1 MAIVLQCEKLTKS
14 FEGLI
19 AVKNVSYALEEGVLS
34 VIIGPN
40 GSGKTTFVNLLSG
53 AIPASEGRILLH
65 GHDITKLQCY
75 ERVKLGIGR
84 TFQLTNI
91 FRGLT
96 VIENVIIGLVR
107 WQQGSLAKFML
118 SSFRKDVRIVE
129 EAKRILVETH
139 LFSEKDALAS
149 NIPNGSQRRLEIA
162 VCLSTKP
169 KVVLL
174 DEPMAGLTA
183 EEMEQ
188 MVRFIN
194 EDLATKHVILVIEHR
209 LGAIMKLADRITVMR
224 QGSMIISGTPEEVKN
239 SILAQEAYLGK

>member
-1 MAIVLQCEKLTKS
+1 VAIILQCEHLTKS

-19 AVKNVSYALEEGVLS
+19 AVSDVTYALEEGVLS

-53 AIPASEGRILLH
+53 ALSSSAGRILLH
-65 GHDITKLQCY
+65 GQDITKLHGF

-91 FRGLT
+91 FRRLT
-96 VIENVIIGLVR
+96 VIENIIIGLVR
-107 WQQGSLAKFML
+107 WQQGSISKFML
-118 SSFRKDVRIVE
+118 SSFCKNVSVID
-129 EAKRILVETH
+129 EAKQILRETY
-139 LFSEKDALAS
+139 LLSEQDAIAG

-162 VCLSTKP
+162 MCLSTKP
-169 KVVLL
+169 EVVLL
-174 DEPMAGLTA
+174 DEPMAGLTI

-188 MVRFIN
+188 MVSFIK

-224 QGSMIISGTPEEVKN
+224 QGSMIVSGTPEEVKN
-239 SILAQEAYLGK
+239 SRLAQEAYLGK